1 MLCNAPQDA
10 GAVLEFDRVSKGYD
24 RHSLSFRSAIYRLLS
39 KIKHQWTS
47 SNHREDSMFWAVR
60 DVSFTVYRG
69 ETVGIIGE
77 NGAGKS
83 TILKLMAGITSP
95 THGRVLSRGR
105 VASLIELGAGFNPD
119 LTGRENIT
127 LNGSVLGLSQ
137 SEIKRK
143 FDLIVSFSGLE
154 QFLDTP
160 VKYYSSGMYAKLGF
174 AVAAHVE
181 ADIILTDEIL
191 AVGDAAFQR
200 QCHKKF
206 QELQSSATI
215 IFVSHDLLAIRKS
228 CTRVLWI
235 RSGRI
240 QLDSTP
246 DKVVDAYLASVQQ
259 EREEELRVGR
269 PRRAIEGA
277 MRWGS
282 GEIEIES
289 VTTHDEQG
297 REKSVFRTHEDLVI
311 RMLYRV
317 KGAFVDP
324 GFCVQLHTD
333 QGVWL
338 HGTNTFVDGVSCV
351 LDADTGMMEL
361 RYPNI
366 PLLSGTYWIMA
377 GVTSANDWTT
387 PYDVQMK
394 AQRFEVLT
402 ASGEGGIIVC
412 DHAWNTI
419 VSQSAAAETSS
430 AAISHAI
437 HPKTRAS

>member
-1 MLCNAPQDA
+1 MLCDA
-10 GAVLEFDRVSKGYD
+10 SETVLEFDHVSKGYY
-24 RHSLSFRSAIYRLLS
+24 RRALSLRSALQRLVAKVMRLWNPAQPEEES
-39 KIKHQWTS
+39 L
-47 SNHREDSMFWAVR
+47 FWAVR
-60 DVSFTVYRG
+60 DLSFKIRRG

-83 TILKLMAGITSP
+83 TILKLMAGITAP
-95 THGRVLSRGR
+95 TQGRVVCRGR

-119 LTGRENIT
+119 LTGRENIS

-137 SEIKRK
+137 SEIKRE
-143 FDLIVSFSGLE
+143 FDRIVSFSGLE
-154 QFLDTP
+154 QVLDTP
-160 VKYYSSGMYAKLGF
+160 VKYYSTGMYAKLGF
-174 AVAAHVE
+174 AIAAHVE

-215 IFVSHDLLAIRKS
+215 VFVSHDLLAIRRS

-235 RSGRI
+235 RDGRI
-240 QLDSTP
+240 QMDSKP
-246 DKVVDAYLASVQQ
+246 DEVVDAYLDSVQQ
-259 EREEELRVGR
+259 EREEELRLGR
-269 PRRAIEGA
+269 PKRAIEGA

-282 GEIEIES
+282 GEIEIEA

-297 REKSVFRTHEDLVI
+297 CDKSVFRTHEELVI
-311 RMLYRV
+311 RVAYRV
-317 KGAFVDP
+317 NGKFADP
-324 GFCVQLHTD
+324 GFCIQLHTD

-338 HGTNTFVDGVSCV
+338 HGTNTFVDGVASEV
-351 LDADTGMMEL
+351 GADTGIVEL
-361 RYPNI
+361 RYPSI

-387 PYDVQMK
+387 PYDVRMK

-402 ASGEGGIIVC
+402 GSAEGGIIIC
-412 DHAWNTI
+412 DHAWNTF
-419 VSQSAAAETSS
+419 VSPLATGDPSS
-430 AAISHAI
+430 AISAFL
-437 HPKTRAS
+437 PQKARTN

>member
-1 MLCNAPQDA
+1 MLCDAPGDA
-10 GAVLEFDRVSKGYD
+10 GAVLEFDHVSKGYD
-24 RHSLSFRSAIYRLLS
+24 RHALSFRSALHRLFARV
-39 KIKHQWTS
+39 KHHWTPH
-47 SNHREDSMFWAVR
+47 NPQDDALFWAVR
-60 DVSFTVYRG
+60 DLSFKVYRG

-83 TILKLMAGITSP
+83 TILKLMAGITAP
-95 THGRVLSRGR
+95 THGRVVCRGR

-119 LTGRENIT
+119 LTGRENIS

-143 FDLIVSFSGLE
+143 FDQIVSFSGLK

-215 IFVSHDLLAIRKS
+215 VFVSHDLLAIRKS

-235 RSGRI
+235 RGGRI
-240 QLDSTP
+240 QLDSKP
-246 DKVVDAYLASVQQ
+246 DEVVDAYLDSVQQ

-269 PRRAIEGA
+269 PKRAIEGA

-282 GEIEIES
+282 GEIEIEA
-289 VTTHDEQG
+289 VTTHDGQG
-297 REKSVFRTHEDLVI
+297 RDKLVFRTHEELVI
-311 RMLYRV
+311 RISYRV
-317 KGAFVDP
+317 KGKLVDP

-338 HGTNTFVDGVSCV
+338 HGTNTFVDSVACDIG
-351 LDADTGMMEL
+351 ADTGTVEL

-366 PLLSGTYWIMA
+366 PLLTGTYWIMA

-387 PYDVQMK
+387 PYDVRMK

-412 DHAWNTI
+412 DHVWNTSL
-419 VSQSAAAETSS
+419 SQLAKGESFSAVASPS
-430 AAISHAI
+430 I
-437 HPKTRAS
+437 HQKTRGD

>member
-1 MLCNAPQDA
+1 MLCDAPQDA
-10 GAVLEFDRVSKGYD
+10 AAVLEFDRVSKGYD
-24 RHSLSFRSAIYRLLS
+24 RQSLSFRSAFHRALARM
-39 KIKHQWTS
+39 KRRWTPP
-47 SNHREDSMFWAVR
+47 NPQADSLFWAVR
-60 DVSFTVYRG
+60 DLSFKVYKG

-83 TILKLMAGITSP
+83 TILKLMAGITAP
-95 THGRVLSRGR
+95 THGRVVCRGR

-137 SEIKRK
+137 SEIKQK
-143 FDLIVSFSGLE
+143 FNHIVSFSGLE

-174 AVAAHVE
+174 AVAAYVE

-191 AVGDAAFQR
+191 AVGDVAFQR

-215 IFVSHDLLAIRKS
+215 VFVSHDLLAIRKS

-235 RSGRI
+235 RGGLI
-240 QLDSTP
+240 QLDSKP
-246 DKVVDAYLASVQQ
+246 DEVVDAYLDSVQQ

-269 PRRAIEGA
+269 PKRAIQGA

-282 GEIEIES
+282 GEIEIEA

-297 REKSVFRTHEDLVI
+297 RDKSVFRTHEQLVI
-311 RMLYRV
+311 RISYRV
-317 KGAFVDP
+317 KGKFVDP

-333 QGVWL
+333 QSVWL
-338 HGTNTFVDGVSCV
+338 HGTNTFVDGVSCQV
-351 LDADTGMMEL
+351 DADAGMVEL
-361 RYPNI
+361 HYPDI
-366 PLLSGTYWIMA
+366 PLLTGTYWIMA
-377 GVTSANDWTT
+377 GVTSANDWDT
-387 PYDVQMK
+387 PYDVIMK
-394 AQRFEVLT
+394 AQHFEVLT
-402 ASGEGGIIVC
+402 GSGEGGIIVC
-412 DHAWNTI
+412 DHAWNTA
-419 VSQSAAAETSS
+419 VSPSATDHPSS
-430 AAISHAI
+430 AATSAFI
-437 HPKTRAS
+437 HTKARTN

>member
-1 MLCNAPQDA
+1 MLCDAPRDA
-10 GAVLEFDRVSKGYD
+10 AAVLEFDRVSKGYD
-24 RHSLSFRSAIYRLLS
+24 RQSLSFRSAFRRALAQM
-39 KIKHQWTS
+39 KRHWTPP
-47 SNHREDSMFWAVR
+47 NPQEHSMFWAVS
-60 DVSFTVYRG
+60 DLSFKVYKG

-83 TILKLMAGITSP
+83 TILKLMAGITTP
-95 THGRVLSRGR
+95 THGRVVCRGR

-127 LNGSVLGLSQ
+127 LNGSVLGLTQ
-137 SEIKRK
+137 AEIKRK

-174 AVAAHVE
+174 AIAAHVE

-200 QCHKKF
+200 QCHQKF
-206 QELQSSATI
+206 QQLQSSATI
-215 IFVSHDLLAIRKS
+215 VFVSHDLFAIRKS

-235 RSGRI
+235 RGGRI
-240 QLDSTP
+240 QLDSKP
-246 DKVVDAYLASVQQ
+246 DEVVDAYLDSVQQ

-269 PRRAIEGA
+269 PKRAIEGA

-282 GEIEIES
+282 GEIEIEA

-297 REKSVFRTHEDLVI
+297 RDKSVFRTHEKLVI
-311 RMLYRV
+311 RISYRV
-317 KGAFVDP
+317 KGKFVDP

-338 HGTNTFVDGVSCV
+338 HGTNTFVDGVACEV
-351 LDADTGMMEL
+351 DADTGMIEL
-361 RYPNI
+361 QYPDI
-366 PLLSGTYWIMA
+366 PLLTGTYWIMA

-387 PYDVQMK
+387 PYDVIMK
-394 AQRFEVLT
+394 AQHFEVLT
-402 ASGEGGIIVC
+402 RSGEGGIIVC
-412 DHAWNTI
+412 DHAWNTA
-419 VSQSAAAETSS
+419 VSPLATGHTPPITSS
-430 AAISHAI
+430 PFI
-437 HPKTRAS
+437 HQKAGTN